1 MNRKKTLQRT
11 AKIAG
16 VTVKD
21 MFKYPIQNTFA
32 SIIAMGGKKEKV
44 RAAFT
49 QLGTICDEHTKLLEM
64 VAQMQSER
72 EAMSLSL
79 SDLQNAN
86 NAIHDLSNEFRQR
99 YDALRAFL
107 EEFHPENLKGF
118 DAWWET
124 QKAIR
129 MNAVQDEIEN
139 VNVRHFKD
147 VTLDSNGKIDEL
159 ASTEVTG

>member
-72 EAMSLSL
+72 EAMSLSR
-79 SDLQNAN
+79 S
-86 NAIHDLSNEFRQR
+86 
-99 YDALRAFL
+99 
-107 EEFHPENLKGF
+107 
-118 DAWWET
+118 
-124 QKAIR
+124 
-129 MNAVQDEIEN
+129 
-139 VNVRHFKD
+139 
-147 VTLDSNGKIDEL
+147 
-159 ASTEVTG
+159 